1 MKNENRATLSS
12 EESSNFFRLFLP
24 LLQAVNYNYE
34 ISDTLE
40 EQLRAGRPSMRDL
53 KEVAAALWEDTGI
66 LDEYIK
72 AVSEQCGLPEEDRLV
87 LESWKHPVSATFV
100 LERHLSKGS
109 IFINPETGK
118 VYLVKGLTQKWSEM
132 LPWAKPPIVLEATL
146 IPFCGCIIS
155 DGLVAPLR
163 VSLGPGY
170 QESFKQLYLEAKK
183 SGKIITSLDKE
194 P

>member
-1 MKNENRATLSS
+1 MKKENGATLSP
-12 EESSNFFRLFLP
+12 EESCNFFRLFLP

-40 EQLRAGRPSMRDL
+40 EQLRAGRPSMKDL
-53 KEVAAALWEDTGI
+53 KEVANALWEDTGI

-72 AVSEQCGLPEEDRLV
+72 TVSEQHDLSEEDRLV

-109 IFINPETGK
+109 IFINPETGR
-118 VYLVKGLTQKWSEM
+118 VYLVKGLTQKWNEM
-132 LPWAKPPIVLEATL
+132 FPWANPPIILEATL

-170 QESFKQLYLEAKK
+170 RESFKQLYLEAKQC
-183 SGKIITSLDKE
+183 GRIITSLDKE
-194 P
+194 L

>member
-1 MKNENRATLSS
+1 MK
-12 EESSNFFRLFLP
+12 
-24 LLQAVNYNYE
+24 
-34 ISDTLE
+34 
-40 EQLRAGRPSMRDL
+40 DL
-53 KEVAAALWEDTGI
+53 KEVANALWEDTGI
-66 LDEYIK
+66 LDEYIT
-72 AVSEQCGLPEEDRLV
+72 AVSEQRGLPEEDRLV
-87 LESWKHPVSATFV
+87 LEGWKHPVSATFV

-132 LPWAKPPIVLEATL
+132 FPWAKPPIVLEATL

-170 QESFKQLYLEAKK
+170 KESFKQLYLEAKQ

-194 P
+194 PLIKSLFFPDPHTNC

>member
-40 EQLRAGRPSMRDL
+40 EQLRAGRPSMKDL
-53 KEVAAALWEDTGI
+53 KEVANVLWEDTGI

-72 AVSEQCGLPEEDRLV
+72 AVSAQDGLSEEDRLV
-87 LESWKHPVSATFV
+87 LEGWKHPVSATFV

-118 VYLVKGLTQKWSEM
+118 VYLVKGLTQKWSEL
-132 LPWAKPPIVLEATL
+132 LPGAKPPIVLKATL

-155 DGLVAPLR
+155 DGLVAPFR

-170 QESFKQLYLEAKK
+170 RESFKQLYLEAKQ

>member
-1 MKNENRATLSS
+1 MKKEIGATLSS

-40 EQLRAGRPSMRDL
+40 EQLRAGRPSMKEL
-53 KEVAAALWEDTGI
+53 KEVANAVWEDTGM

-72 AVSEQCGLPEEDRLV
+72 AVSEQDGLSEEDRLV
-87 LESWKHPVSATFV
+87 LEGWKHPVSASFV

-109 IFINPETGK
+109 IFINPDTGK
-118 VYLVKGLTQKWSEM
+118 VYLVKGLTQTWSEM
-132 LPWAKPPIVLEATL
+132 FPWAKPPIVLEATL

-170 QESFKQLYLEAKK
+170 RESFKQLYLEAKQ

>member
-1 MKNENRATLSS
+1 MKKENGATLSS

-109 IFINPETGK
+109 IFINPDTGK
-118 VYLVKGLTQKWSEM
+118 VYLVKGLTQTWSEM
-132 LPWAKPPIVLEATL
+132 FPWAKPPIVLEATL

-163 VSLGPGY
+163 VSLGFGY
-170 QESFKQLYLEAKK
+170 RESFKQLYLEAKQ

>member
-1 MKNENRATLSS
+1 MKKENGATLSS

-53 KEVAAALWEDTGI
+53 KEVTAALWEDTGI

-87 LESWKHPVSATFV
+87 LES
-100 LERHLSKGS
+100 
-109 IFINPETGK
+109 
-118 VYLVKGLTQKWSEM
+118 
-132 LPWAKPPIVLEATL
+132 
-146 IPFCGCIIS
+146 
-155 DGLVAPLR
+155 
-163 VSLGPGY
+163 
-170 QESFKQLYLEAKK
+170 
-183 SGKIITSLDKE
+183 
-194 P
+194 

>member
-1 MKNENRATLSS
+1 MKE
-12 EESSNFFRLFLP
+12 
-24 LLQAVNYNYE
+24 
-34 ISDTLE
+34 
-40 EQLRAGRPSMRDL
+40 L
-53 KEVAAALWEDTGI
+53 KEVANALWEDTGI

-72 AVSEQCGLPEEDRLV
+72 AVSEQDGLSEEDRLV
-87 LESWKHPVSATFV
+87 LEGRKHPVSASFV

-109 IFINPETGK
+109 IFINPDIGK
-118 VYLVKGLTQKWSEM
+118 VYLVKGLTQTWSEM
-132 LPWAKPPIVLEATL
+132 LPRAKPPIVLEATL

-163 VSLGPGY
+163 VSLGSGY
-170 QESFKQLYLEAKK
+170 RESFKQLYLEAKQ

>member
-72 AVSEQCGLPEEDRLV
+72 AVSEQ
-87 LESWKHPVSATFV
+87 
-100 LERHLSKGS
+100 
-109 IFINPETGK
+109 
-118 VYLVKGLTQKWSEM
+118 
-132 LPWAKPPIVLEATL
+132 
-146 IPFCGCIIS
+146 
-155 DGLVAPLR
+155 
-163 VSLGPGY
+163 
-170 QESFKQLYLEAKK
+170 
-183 SGKIITSLDKE
+183 
-194 P
+194 

>member
-1 MKNENRATLSS
+1 MKKENGATLSS

-72 AVSEQCGLPEEDRLV
+72 VVSEQCGLPEEDRLV

-132 LPWAKPPIVLEATL
+132 FPWAKPPIVLEATL
-146 IPFCGCIIS
+146 ILFCGCIIS

-170 QESFKQLYLEAKK
+170 KESFKQLYLEAKQ
-183 SGKIITSLDKE
+183 SGKIITSLDNE

>member
-1 MKNENRATLSS
+1 MKKENGATLSP
-12 EESSNFFRLFLP
+12 EESRNFFRLFLP

-40 EQLRAGRPSMRDL
+40 EQLRAGRPSMQDL
-53 KEVAAALWEDTGI
+53 MAVANALWEDTGI

-72 AVSEQCGLPEEDRLV
+72 AVSEQGRLPEEDRLV
-87 LESWKHPVSATFV
+87 LEGWKHPVSATFV

-109 IFINPETGK
+109 IFIDPETGK

-132 LPWAKPPIVLEATL
+132 FPWANPPIVLEATL

-170 QESFKQLYLEAKK
+170 RESFKQLYLEAKQ
-183 SGKIITSLDKE
+183 SGEIITSFDKE
-194 P
+194 L

>member
-1 MKNENRATLSS
+1 MKKENGATLSP
-12 EESSNFFRLFLP
+12 EESDNFFRLFIP

-34 ISDTLE
+34 ICDTLE
-40 EQLRAGRPSMRDL
+40 EQFRAGRPSMKDL
-53 KEVAAALWEDTGI
+53 KEVANALWEDTGI

-72 AVSEQCGLPEEDRLV
+72 TVSEQHDLSEEDRLV

-109 IFINPETGK
+109 IFINPETGR
-118 VYLVKGLTQKWSEM
+118 VYLVKGLTQKWNEM
-132 LPWAKPPIVLEATL
+132 FPWANPPIVLEATL

-170 QESFKQLYLEAKK
+170 RESFKQLYLEAKQC
-183 SGKIITSLDKE
+183 GRIITSLDKE
-194 P
+194 L

>member
-1 MKNENRATLSS
+1 MKKENGATLSS

-40 EQLRAGRPSMRDL
+40 DQLRAGRPSMRDL

-72 AVSEQCGLPEEDRLV
+72 AVSEQDGLSEEDRLV

-132 LPWAKPPIVLEATL
+132 FPWAKPPIVLEAIL

-170 QESFKQLYLEAKK
+170 KESFKQQYLEAKQ

>member
-1 MKNENRATLSS
+1 MKKENGATLSS

-72 AVSEQCGLPEEDRLV
+72 AVSEQCRLPEEDRLV
-87 LESWKHPVSATFV
+87 LESWKHQVSATFV

-132 LPWAKPPIVLEATL
+132 FPWAKPPIVLEATL

-170 QESFKQLYLEAKK
+170 RESFKQLYLEAKQ

>member
-1 MKNENRATLSS
+1 MKKENGATLSS
-12 EESSNFFRLFLP
+12 EESSNFFPLFLP

-132 LPWAKPPIVLEATL
+132 FPWAKPPIVLEATL

-170 QESFKQLYLEAKK
+170 KESFKQLYLEAKQ
-183 SGKIITSLDKE
+183 SGKIITNLDKE

>member
-66 LDEYIK
+66 LDEYIT
-72 AVSEQCGLPEEDRLV
+72 AVSEQRGLSEEDRLV
-87 LESWKHPVSATFV
+87 LEGWKHPVSATFV
-100 LERHLSKGS
+100 LERHLSKGYTKM
-109 IFINPETGK
+109 ERD
-118 VYLVKGLTQKWSEM
+118 
-132 LPWAKPPIVLEATL
+132 A
-146 IPFCGCIIS
+146 
-155 DGLVAPLR
+155 
-163 VSLGPGY
+163 SLGETTYCSGSNTHSVLRLHHIGRPSRTASGIPGARI
-170 QESFKQLYLEAKK
+170 QGEF
-183 SGKIITSLDKE
+183 
-194 P
+194 

>member
-1 MKNENRATLSS
+1 MKKENGATLSS

-40 EQLRAGRPSMRDL
+40 EQLRAGRPSMKDL
-53 KEVAAALWEDTGI
+53 KEVANALWEDTGI

-109 IFINPETGK
+109 ILINPETER
-118 VYLVKGLTQKWSEM
+118 VYLVKGLTQTWGEM
-132 LPWAKPPIVLEATL
+132 FPWVKPPIVLEATL

-170 QESFKQLYLEAKK
+170 RESFKQLYLEAKQ

>member
-1 MKNENRATLSS
+1 MKKENGATLSP

-34 ISDTLE
+34 ICDTLE
-40 EQLRAGRPSMRDL
+40 EQFRTGRPSMKDL
-53 KEVAAALWEDTGI
+53 KEVANALWEDTGI
-66 LDEYIK
+66 LDEYIT
-72 AVSEQCGLPEEDRLV
+72 AVSEQRGLPEEDRLV
-87 LESWKHPVSATFV
+87 LERWKHPVSATFV

-109 IFINPETGK
+109 IFINPDTGK
-118 VYLVKGLTQKWSEM
+118 VYLVKGLTQTWSEM

-170 QESFKQLYLEAKK
+170 KESFKQLYLEAKQ

>member
-1 MKNENRATLSS
+1 MRKENGATLSP

-34 ISDTLE
+34 ICDTLE
-40 EQLRAGRPSMRDL
+40 EQFRAGRPSMKDL
-53 KEVAAALWEDTGI
+53 KEVANALWEDTGI
-66 LDEYIK
+66 LDEYIT
-72 AVSEQCGLPEEDRLV
+72 AVSEQRGLPEEDRLV
-87 LESWKHPVSATFV
+87 LEGWKHPVRATFV

-109 IFINPETGK
+109 IFINPETER
-118 VYLVKGLTQKWSEM
+118 VYLVKGLTQTWGEM
-132 LPWAKPPIVLEATL
+132 FPWVKPPIVLEATL

-170 QESFKQLYLEAKK
+170 RESFKQLYLEAKQ

>member
-1 MKNENRATLSS
+1 MKKENGATLSS
-12 EESSNFFRLFLP
+12 KESSNFFRLFLP

-132 LPWAKPPIVLEATL
+132 FPWANPPFVLEATL

-170 QESFKQLYLEAKK
+170 RESFKQLYLEAKQ
-183 SGKIITSLDKE
+183 SGNILTSLDEE

>member
-1 MKNENRATLSS
+1 MKKENGATLSS

-72 AVSEQCGLPEEDRLV
+72 AVAEQCGLPEEDRLV

-132 LPWAKPPIVLEATL
+132 FPWAKPPIVLEATL
-146 IPFCGCIIS
+146 IPSCGCIIS

-163 VSLGPGY
+163 VSLGPRY
-170 QESFKQLYLEAKK
+170 KDSFKQLYLEAKQ

>member
-1 MKNENRATLSS
+1 MKKENGATLPP
-12 EESSNFFRLFLP
+12 EERRNFFRLFIP

-34 ISDTLE
+34 ISNQLE
-40 EQLRAGRPSMRDL
+40 EQLRAGRPSMQDL
-53 KEVAAALWEDTGI
+53 MAVANALWEDTGI

-109 IFINPETGK
+109 IFINPETEM
-118 VYLVKGLTQKWSEM
+118 VYLVKGLTQTWREM
-132 LPWAKPPIVLEATL
+132 FPRVKPPIVLEATL

-163 VSLGPGY
+163 VSPGPGY
-170 QESFKQLYLEAKK
+170 RESFKQLYLEAKQ

>member
-1 MKNENRATLSS
+1 MKKENGAALSP
-12 EESSNFFRLFLP
+12 EESSNFFRLFIP

-34 ISDTLE
+34 ISDQLE
-40 EQLRAGRPSMRDL
+40 EQLRAGRPSMQDL
-53 KEVAAALWEDTGI
+53 MAVANALWEDTGI

-72 AVSEQCGLPEEDRLV
+72 AVSEQDGLSEEDRLV
-87 LESWKHPVSATFV
+87 LEGWKHPVSATFV

-109 IFINPETGK
+109 IFINPETER
-118 VYLVKGLTQKWSEM
+118 VYLVKGLTQTWGEM
-132 LPWAKPPIVLEATL
+132 FLWVKPPIILEATL

-163 VSLGPGY
+163 VSLGHGY
-170 QESFKQLYLEAKK
+170 RESFKLLYLEAKQT
-183 SGKIITSLDKE
+183 GKIITSLDKE

>member
-66 LDEYIK
+66 LDEYIT
-72 AVSEQCGLPEEDRLV
+72 AVSEQRGLSEEDRLV
-87 LESWKHPVSATFV
+87 LEGWKHPVSATFV

-118 VYLVKGLTQKWSEM
+118 V
-132 LPWAKPPIVLEATL
+132 
-146 IPFCGCIIS
+146 
-155 DGLVAPLR
+155 
-163 VSLGPGY
+163 
-170 QESFKQLYLEAKK
+170 
-183 SGKIITSLDKE
+183 
-194 P
+194 

>member
-1 MKNENRATLSS
+1 M
-12 EESSNFFRLFLP
+12 
-24 LLQAVNYNYE
+24 VNTNYE

-40 EQLRAGRPSMRDL
+40 EPLRAGRPSMKDL
-53 KEVAAALWEDTGI
+53 KTTANALWEDTGI
-66 LDEYIK
+66 LDEYIR
-72 AVSEQCGLPEEDRLV
+72 AVSEQRGLSEEDRLV

-109 IFINPETGK
+109 IFIDPETGK
-118 VYLVKGLTQKWSEM
+118 VYLVKGLTQTWSEM
-132 LPWAKPPIVLEATL
+132 LPWAKPPVVLEATL

-170 QESFKQLYLEAKK
+170 RESFKQLYLEAKQK
-183 SGKIITSLDKE
+183 GRILTSLDEE

>member
-1 MKNENRATLSS
+1 MKKENGATLSS

-170 QESFKQLYLEAKK
+170 KESFKQLYLEAKQ
-183 SGKIITSLDKE
+183 SGKIITNLEKE

>member
-1 MKNENRATLSS
+1 MKKENGATLSS

-87 LESWKHPVSATFV
+87 LESWGQRDVCLGAAPLQRIDFYQP
-100 LERHLSKGS
+100 R
-109 IFINPETGK
+109 NR
-118 VYLVKGLTQKWSEM
+118 KGLLSQRTYTKMER
-132 LPWAKPPIVLEATL
+132 
-146 IPFCGCIIS
+146 
-155 DGLVAPLR
+155 D
-163 VSLGPGY
+163 VSLGETTYCSGSNTHSVLRLHHIGRLCSTASGLPGARI
-170 QESFKQLYLEAKK
+170 QGEF
-183 SGKIITSLDKE
+183 
-194 P
+194 

>member
-1 MKNENRATLSS
+1 MYGVQDDRRLSGG
-12 EESSNFFRLFLP
+12 LP
-24 LLQAVNYNYE
+24 L
-34 ISDTLE
+34 
-40 EQLRAGRPSMRDL
+40 GWPRPPRGPDRTSFQ
-53 KEVAAALWEDTGI
+53 EVLFPAAPP
-66 LDEYIK
+66 
-72 AVSEQCGLPEEDRLV
+72 VSEQCGLPEEDRLV

-132 LPWAKPPIVLEATL
+132 FPWAKPPIVLEATL

-170 QESFKQLYLEAKK
+170 QESFN
-183 SGKIITSLDKE
+183 SGSARSPRPLKVVG
-194 P
+194 

>member
-1 MKNENRATLSS
+1 MKKENGATLSP

-34 ISDTLE
+34 ICDTLE
-40 EQLRAGRPSMRDL
+40 EQFRAGRPSMKDL
-53 KEVAAALWEDTGI
+53 KEVANALWEDTGI
-66 LDEYIK
+66 LDEYIT
-72 AVSEQCGLPEEDRLV
+72 AVSEQRGLSEEDRLV

-109 IFINPETGK
+109 IFIDPETGK
-118 VYLVKGLTQKWSEM
+118 VYLVKGLTQTWSEIF
-132 LPWAKPPIVLEATL
+132 PWAKPPIVLEATL

-170 QESFKQLYLEAKK
+170 RESFKQLYLEAKQ
-183 SGKIITSLDKE
+183 SGEIITSLDKE